1 MKNKFLTVTKFF
13 LTLIVISVF
22 TTACENDDF
31 IPEFTLQEASEQVA
45 FVNSFSNEYLLSAET
60 KNNIAERFVWSQPS
74 FAVQT
79 AVNYNVEGSVSN
91 NFSTI
96 DYESGTISENN
107 HAITVG
113 TLLTIAKDILMLDT
127 DPNTTNDQGEPNNTG
142 VIYFRVKAFPGSGSG
157 GDAIISTSETVE
169 LNITLIE
176 ETGAGSGISI
186 SSWGVVGS
194 GYNNWG
200 AFTDAPFYTTSTDGV
215 YVAYVT
221 LLDGEIKFRENND
234 WTNNYGDSGADGT
247 LDAGGD
253 NIVVSAGNYKI
264 TLNLNDLT
272 YSMEEFSWGVVGSGY
287 NEWGATPDAKFFY
300 DYTTNTFKV
309 NVKLIDGEIK
319 FRLNNAWDSNY
330 GDSGADGT
338 LDAGGDNIVVTEGF
352 YQIILDLNNLT
363 YTIEAADAW
372 GIVGSGYND
381 WGATPDFTMTE
392 VNPGIWVADG
402 ATLIDGEI
410 KFRINQAWDTNY
422 GDSGADGTLD
432 AGGDNIAV
440 TAGTYVIT
448 MNLNELTYSLG
459 KQN

>member
-1 MKNKFLTVTKFF
+1 
-13 LTLIVISVF
+13 
-22 TTACENDDF
+22 
-31 IPEFTLQEASEQVA
+31 
-45 FVNSFSNEYLLSAET
+45 
-60 KNNIAERFVWSQPS
+60 
-74 FAVQT
+74 
-79 AVNYNVEGSVSN
+79 
-91 NFSTI
+91 
-96 DYESGTISENN
+96 
-107 HAITVG
+107 
-113 TLLTIAKDILMLDT
+113 
-127 DPNTTNDQGEPNNTG
+127 
-142 VIYFRVKAFPGSGSG
+142 
-157 GDAIISTSETVE
+157 
-169 LNITLIE
+169 
-176 ETGAGSGISI
+176 
-186 SSWGVVGS
+186 
-194 GYNNWG
+194 
-200 AFTDAPFYTTSTDGV
+200 
-215 YVAYVT
+215 
-221 LLDGEIKFRENND
+221 
-234 WTNNYGDSGADGT
+234 
-247 LDAGGD
+247 
-253 NIVVSAGNYKI
+253 
-264 TLNLNDLT
+264 
-272 YSMEEFSWGVVGSGY
+272 MEEFSWGVVGSGY